1 MRVLSGKDVIAIL
14 SSFGFSVVGQKGSHV
29 KLRREING
37 TRQSLTVPNHTE
49 LDRGTA
55 KAIFNQAM
63 RYIPEDELRKQ
74 FYE

>member
-14 SSFGFSVVGQKGSHV
+14 SSFSFFVVGQKGSHV